1 MVSTALD
8 LIDKARQNRIMFINC
23 KEVIQSIMETETQTT
38 LEGYTSLFHTLKQ
51 RVGDAVAATAI
62 LQEVARDRRAHQ
74 IRAER
79 QAERGEQD
87 SESATQKQIEFLKN
101 LKMDIP
107 QGLTKQAA
115 SALIDE
121 GRARRLAEKLEAY

>member
-1 MVSTALD
+1 
-8 LIDKARQNRIMFINC
+8 
-23 KEVIQSIMETETQTT
+23 MEAETQST

-62 LQEVARDRRAHQ
+62 LQEVARDRRAQQ
-74 IRAER
+74 IREER
-79 QAERGEQD
+79 KAGREREEED
-87 SESATQKQIEFLKN
+87 SEPATQKQLEFLKD

-115 SALIDE
+115 SALIDQ
-121 GRARRLAEKLEAY
+121 GKAKRLAELTE

>member
-1 MVSTALD
+1 MEQ
-8 LIDKARQNRIMFINC
+8 DK
-23 KEVIQSIMETETQTT
+23 QTT
-38 LEGYTSLFHTLKQ
+38 LEAYSSLFDMLKQ

-62 LQEVARDRRAHQ
+62 LQEVARDRRAQQ
-74 IRAER
+74 IRDDR
-79 QAERGEQD
+79 QAQQAQENGEP
-87 SESATQKQIEFLKN
+87 ATQKQLEFLKD

>member
-1 MVSTALD
+1 MESQTQSTLD
-8 LIDKARQNRIMFINC
+8 A
-23 KEVIQSIMETETQTT
+23 
-38 LEGYTSLFHTLKQ
+38 YTSLFHSLKQ

-62 LQEVARDRRAHQ
+62 MQEVARDRRAQQ
-74 IRAER
+74 IRDER
-79 QAERGEQD
+79 QAKRAEENGEP
-87 SESATQKQIEFLKN
+87 ATQKQLEFLKD